1 MVVDGRG
8 MIGKERD
15 QLISFFL
22 FEVRF
27 LFSLYVWNVIYF
39 LRLFLL
45 NLCFF
50 AIRRLGVMAF
60 L

>member
-1 MVVDGRG
+1 

-27 LFSLYVWNVIYF
+27 LFGLYVWNVIYF

>member
-50 AIRRLGVMAF
+50 AIRRLGGMAF